1 MLQQRYQ
8 STDGTF
14 PPPPPTPQA
23 NNFWKLLLATAVG
36 AAGIGYVIYSS
47 KDEPKKLDIK
57 KQVKVP
63 GNLFFAIKTKI

>member
-1 MLQQRYQ
+1 MQQQRNQ
-8 STDGTF
+8 STNGTF
-14 PPPPPTPQA
+14 PPPPPPQQG

-63 GNLFFAIKTKI
+63 GKFFI